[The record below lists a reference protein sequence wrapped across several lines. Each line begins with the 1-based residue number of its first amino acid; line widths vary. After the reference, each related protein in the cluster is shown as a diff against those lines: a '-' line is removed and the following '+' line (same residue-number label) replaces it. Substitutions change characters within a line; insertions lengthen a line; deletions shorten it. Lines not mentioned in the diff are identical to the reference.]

1 VVELPLPWLAGLL
14 AWPAVVVVASRLRLE
29 TERLRRLAVVSAAG
43 LLGASIALAFAVH
56 TGDTFPG
63 GPRGGSGFAD
73 GAPLFR
79 LDALS
84 EPLLAFAALLW
95 LVTVAVTPRASL
107 NRAGIGRT
115 ALATAATLATFLTE
129 QPLLLAG
136 LWIASIWILLA
147 GLAEPEHH
155 AARRVAA
162 VHLGLSAVLFVAG
175 AMLVSLAPRAGG
187 GARSAGT
194 LLIVAAVLIRNGSLP
209 VHSWV
214 PEVFERGRL
223 GPAALFSAPQVGAY
237 ATAVLIVPHA
247 SDAVLRTVAL
257 LALGTCVYGA
267 ALALVQDDAR
277 RACGYLFLSQSALV
291 MAGLDCT
298 SGDALAGGLCLWL
311 SSGVAFAGLARCLLV
326 VEARRGRLSLARLNG
341 GYEWMPLLAA
351 SFLLLGLACTG
362 FPGTFGYVATE
373 LLVDGAVTKFPLV
386 GFSVIVAGAL
396 TGLAVLR
403 MYFALFCGR
412 HEPSPHLQL
421 VPRER
426 IVFTAL
432 ATILLVFGLAPQP
445 LVESRRLAAEQ
456 LLLRRAEAT
465 EEPGPPSPFLPDAA
479 HQQRDDQENGDQP
492 VGHED
497 REQVAVG
504 RLALVGVDP
513 GRAEEEHRPAHRG
526 SHEIG
531 PAVPQRQQGEDRHR
545 EQGDR
550 GEVLK
555 GTSGLKAVHAR
566 EPVRIHEAADG
577 RGHHGHAAVADE
589 DVQQP
594 DLADPPRRPLFQERG
609 VDTHGDERRGQ

>member
-14 AWPAVVVVASRLRLE
+14 AWPGVVVAASHLRLE

-43 LLGASIALAFAVH
+43 LLGASIALAFAAH
-56 TGDTFPG
+56 ADTASPG
-63 GPRGGSGFAD
+63 GPGGGGS
-73 GAPLFR
+73 PLFR

-129 QPLLLAG
+129 HPVLLAG

-147 GLAEPEHH
+147 GLAEPEHR
-155 AARRVAA
+155 AAWRVAA

-175 AMLVSLAPRAGG
+175 ATLVSLSPRTGG
-187 GARSAGT
+187 GAGSAGT

-223 GPAALFSAPQVGAY
+223 GPAALFSAPQAGAY
-237 ATAVLIVPHA
+237 ATAVLIVPRA
-247 SDAVLRTVAL
+247 PDAVLRTVAL
-257 LALGTCVYGA
+257 LALATCVYGA

-277 RACGYLFLSQSALV
+277 RAVGYLFLSQSALV

-373 LLVDGAVTKFPLV
+373 LLVDGAVTGFPLV

-432 ATILLVFGLAPQP
+432 AAILLLLGLVPQP

-456 LLLRRAEAT
+456 LLQRRAEAT
-465 EEPGPPSPFLPDAA
+465 EDPGPRSPFSPDSA
-479 HQQRDDQENGDQP
+479 HEQRDDQEHGDQP
-492 VGHED
+492 VGGED
-497 REQVAVG
+497 REQAAVG
-504 RLALVGVDP
+504 RRALVAVDP
-513 GRAEEEHRPAHRG
+513 GRAEEEHRPAYGG
-526 SHEIG
+526 SNEVG
-531 PAVPQRQQGEDRHR
+531 PAIKRRQEGRNRHR
-545 EQGDR
+545 EQGHR
-550 GEVLK
+550 REVLERA
-555 GTSGLKAVHAR
+555 SGWESVRPR
-566 EPVRIHEAADG
+566 ELVRIHEAGDA
-577 RGHHGHAAVADE
+577 RGHHRRPAVARQ
-589 DVQQP
+589 DVEQR
-594 DLADPPRRPLFQERG
+594 DLADPAHRSLFQKRD
-609 VDTHGDERRGQ
+609 VDSHGHEQCGQ